1 MGLPFTIIM
10 AGFDYY
16 DGKEFQLPKYVFAA
30 AFYGLF
36 MGFLFRN
43 NSKSKIESDN
53 LDTANINN

>member
-1 MGLPFTIIM
+1 MGLPFAIIM

-43 NSKSKIESDN
+43 NFKSKIESN
-53 LDTANINN
+53 NPNAANITN